1 MTHIQ
6 FNCSGKEYN
15 FALPINTNS
24 VQRTEVI
31 TNDKLFIV
39 SVEMT
44 KNIINVYEVSE
55 EFFEANTLVHTQPI
69 KKAVVRATAFVDW
82 YLSDMDTFYD
92 LMQDAKMYLG
102 RKGKI
107 SLTAFDLFKNCGY
120 IPEDICV
127 NIMEDA
133 NASDEYDSEEILFLD
148 DYQDEP
154 KYYML

>member
-15 FALPINTNS
+15 FALPINTNA

-31 TNDKLFIV
+31 TNDKLFV
-39 SVEMT
+39 VCVEMT

-92 LMQDAKMYLG
+92 LMQDAKMYL
-102 RKGKI
+102 RRNGKI

-120 IPEDICV
+120 IPESICV